1 MAPATPS
8 PSSSLP
14 RVHFAAATSLSLPLP
29 LRPRGPISVRT
40 SINGGRVHARPG
52 CHAARVVVVV
62 TSTPTWPR
70 NHFYFF
76 SLRVALSFSFFFFFV
91 LVSLFGVLVFFF
103 FWFNSLSRGGLKARC
118 FDEDFRGLLLGGSSY
133 DTLFFF
139 LNVSGQVL
147 RVSFDVNVRSVD
159 V

>member
-1 MAPATPS
+1 M
-8 PSSSLP
+8 
-14 RVHFAAATSLSLPLP
+14 F
-29 LRPRGPISVRT
+29 
-40 SINGGRVHARPG
+40 
-52 CHAARVVVVV
+52 
-62 TSTPTWPR
+62 W
-70 NHFYFF
+70 
-76 SLRVALSFSFFFFFV
+76 
-91 LVSLFGVLVFFF
+91 FFF

-159 V
+159 VSVRDDCGKEKIFKFTR

>member
-1 MAPATPS
+1 M
-8 PSSSLP
+8 
-14 RVHFAAATSLSLPLP
+14 
-29 LRPRGPISVRT
+29 
-40 SINGGRVHARPG
+40 
-52 CHAARVVVVV
+52 V

>member
-29 LRPRGPISVRT
+29 LRPCGPISVRT

-139 LNVSGQVL
+139 FECFGA
-147 RVSFDVNVRSVD
+147 SFESIFWC
-159 V
+159 